1 MSSFLSEPSPKPA
14 ISPGN
19 PGSCEQRKVFRP
31 VTRYAHGHRDA
42 TISSPFSGQSE
53 ETRKCARTH
62 LHLHFFVGPSVKP
75 CLRPSTSNAR
85 AASVLTVGSPFPNCS
100 SRVRQGTPSS
110 IFLTLSPLCGSRF
123 LTGQVLPACLGPW
136 LGLGAAS
143 SPTSAG
149 AQFAHLAAF
158 PPAPPGVG
166 QRHSSCL
173 AHEAGAPSSAAT
185 RPPSRLPSRDSAER
199 ARGAV
204 SGHRG
209 LCPATHTCTRWR

>member
-1 MSSFLSEPSPKPA
+1 MIIRDYYYLFISLLRNPLHFASSLLLPGCSRMSSFLSEPSPKPA

-19 PGSCEQRKVFRP
+19 AGSCEQRKVFRP

-53 ETRKCARTH
+53 ETRKCARTR

-110 IFLTLSPLCGSRF
+110 IFLT
-123 LTGQVLPACLGPW
+123 
-136 LGLGAAS
+136 
-143 SPTSAG
+143 
-149 AQFAHLAAF
+149 
-158 PPAPPGVG
+158 
-166 QRHSSCL
+166 
-173 AHEAGAPSSAAT
+173 
-185 RPPSRLPSRDSAER
+185 
-199 ARGAV
+199 
-204 SGHRG
+204 
-209 LCPATHTCTRWR
+209 